1 MRGATQRTRTRWPQE
16 GMQARAVEQ
25 RSGEATCG
33 QTRRAMGTTQS
44 AAAAQMRCG
53 EFVSA
58 SVAGSVQLER
68 RG

>member
-1 MRGATQRTRTRWPQE
+1 
-16 GMQARAVEQ
+16 MQARAAEQ
-25 RSGEATCG
+25 RSGTATCG
-33 QTRRAMGTTQS
+33 QTRHAMGTTQS
-44 AAAAQMRCG
+44 AAAAQMWCG